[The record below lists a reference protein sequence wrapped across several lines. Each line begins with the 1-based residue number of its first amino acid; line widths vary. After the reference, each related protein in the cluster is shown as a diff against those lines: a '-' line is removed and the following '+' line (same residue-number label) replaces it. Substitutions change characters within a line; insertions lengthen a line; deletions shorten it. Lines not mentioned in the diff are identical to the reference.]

1 MNISKRN
8 ANYIVQEISK
18 IIGEKINMM
27 NADGIIIAS
36 SDENRIGSFHAA
48 AKELIDQK
56 LQEVVVKSDSEYEGA
71 RPGLNLAVNFQ
82 DEIVG
87 VIGVTGP
94 YEEVTKYGHIIKKI
108 TEILLLD
115 QYYKEQR
122 DIDKRIKERYLD
134 EWMFGESKNIT
145 PQFIKQGT
153 AMQIDITLP
162 RRIIAISF
170 EALMKLDAAEEQRMI
185 DSAEKIILDMIRDD
199 KNSLSLKSGTELL
212 CAVPD
217 CSDNDIL
224 KLTEQMKQEVET
236 QYPIKF
242 CCGIDAGSEGYA
254 FVHNSLRKAIKAL
267 KTSMRSPQKGIR
279 LYTSITMEIF
289 QSELPGNIKREY
301 INRIFKDCSLTE
313 IDQWIRLLNI
323 FYEEEGSVSATAQR
337 LFMHKNTL
345 QYKLNKINERT
356 GYDPRSIRYSS
367 LFYNA
372 IHFYQDEYDNM
383 VISK

>member
-27 NADGIIIAS
+27 NGDGVIIAS
-36 SDENRIGSFHAA
+36 SDASRIGSFHSA

-56 LQEVVVKSDSEYEGA
+56 LQEVVVKSDGEYEGA
-71 RPGLNLAVNFQ
+71 RSGLNLAINFQ
-82 DEIVG
+82 EEIVG

-94 YEEVTKYGHIIKKI
+94 YEEVSKYGYIIKKM

-115 QYYKEQR
+115 QYYKEQK
-122 DIDKRIKERYLD
+122 DIDKRIKERFLD

-145 PQFIKQGT
+145 PQFIKQGRSLD
-153 AMQIDITLP
+153 IDITIP
-162 RRIIAISF
+162 RRIMMVSF
-170 EALMKLDAAEEQRMI
+170 KMLKNMEPAEEQRMI
-185 DSAEKIILDMIRDD
+185 DSAEITIKDIIRDK
-199 KNSLSLKSGTELL
+199 KNSCFLRSGAELI
-212 CAVPD
+212 CAVAD
-217 CSDNDIL
+217 CSDEEMQ
-224 KLTEQMKQEVET
+224 KLAEQMKQEVENR
-236 QYPIKF
+236 YPLVF
-242 CCGIDAGSEGYA
+242 CCGIDAGCEGYI
-254 FVHNSLRKAIKAL
+254 FIHNNILRASKAL

-289 QSELPGNIKREY
+289 QSELSETIKREY
-301 INRIFKDCSLTE
+301 INRIFKDSSIEE
-313 IDQWIRLLNI
+313 IDRWIQLLNV
-323 FYEEEGSVSATAQR
+323 FYEEEGSVNATAQR

-345 QYKLNKINERT
+345 QYKLKKIKERT

-372 IHFYQDEYDNM
+372 IHFYQDIHDN
-383 VISK
+383 IIT